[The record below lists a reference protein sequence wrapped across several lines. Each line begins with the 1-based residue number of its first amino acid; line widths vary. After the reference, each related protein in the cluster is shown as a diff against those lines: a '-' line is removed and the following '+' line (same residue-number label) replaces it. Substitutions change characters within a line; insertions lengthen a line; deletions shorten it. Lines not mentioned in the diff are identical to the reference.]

1 MGLLSDEAG
10 VDNRD
15 FLDGF
20 SSENFDSICSVI
32 TLEKL
37 EDLKSYFRSEY
48 LRYKNSVDSIA
59 LDIEN
64 RLGKDYE
71 HELIANY
78 QNAKLKSSLLNEMSI
93 IRTIETR
100 KSIIQKYQPGY
111 MIPTST
117 IGRAHFYAPVKRL
130 GNREVD
136 TYWFNMAAIWFLSLI
151 LYLTLYKD
159 ILRKI
164 LNLRIR

>member
-130 GNREVD
+130 GNREID
-136 TYWFNMAAIWFLSLI
+136 TYWFNLAAIWFLSLF